1 MHNVVRFW
9 IVSLKF
15 VIQTKNKSIMT
26 NKLIPLLFVA
36 LPFSIYA
43 DDNCNDVQNVNIT
56 PVKIDRIETDIP
68 DVDYSEEENAL
79 SVAFDS
85 ANQYVLTVKDQFGG
99 TECEYPVAT
108 DGNAYSYQ
116 LPLLKNGIY
125 TIEISNSGNS
135 YSGEFYVGY

>member
-1 MHNVVRFW
+1 
-9 IVSLKF
+9 
-15 VIQTKNKSIMT
+15 MT

-36 LPFSIYA
+36 LPFSTYA
-43 DDNCNDVQNVNIT
+43 EDNSNDVQNINMT
-56 PVKIDRIETDIP
+56 PSKENRTETDIP

-85 ANQYVLTVKDQFGG
+85 ANQYVLTVKDRFGG
-99 TECEYPVAT
+99 MECEYPIVS

-116 LPLLKNGIY
+116 LPSLKNGIY
-125 TIEISNSGNS
+125 TVEISNHGNS

>member
-1 MHNVVRFW
+1 
-9 IVSLKF
+9 
-15 VIQTKNKSIMT
+15 MT

-36 LPFSIYA
+36 LPFSSIYA
-43 DDNCNDVQNVNIT
+43 SDDYTQ
-56 PVKIDRIETDIP
+56 KISISPNNRDHIETDIP

-85 ANQYVLTVKDQFGG
+85 ANQYVLTVKDRFGG
-99 TECEYPVAT
+99 MECEYPIVS

-116 LPLLKNGIY
+116 LPSLKNGIY
-125 TIEISNSGNS
+125 TVEISNHGNS